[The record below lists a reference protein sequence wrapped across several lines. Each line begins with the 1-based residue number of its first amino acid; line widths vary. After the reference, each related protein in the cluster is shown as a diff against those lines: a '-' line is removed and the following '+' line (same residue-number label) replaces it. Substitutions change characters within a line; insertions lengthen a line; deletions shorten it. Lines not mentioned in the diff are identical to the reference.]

1 MIQWHRKR
9 TGSTRKGLW
18 LKFWGLGIFLIAVFS
33 LGAGIALPR
42 AWASSTKPLVYVSV
56 APEKFFVDALSGG
69 RVEVRVLVRPG
80 ADPHTYEPRPSQMT
94 DMSRASAYL
103 AIGELPFEK
112 RLLPKLSQIAP
123 HCRFFTLDQGVALI
137 PASGGKLDL
146 SLQGMD
152 PHIWLSL
159 RNDRVIAHNV
169 ERALSSV
176 DPAHAAFYKA
186 ASSRLVS
193 RIDELDQKLREKF
206 KGCEG
211 LHFLVFH
218 PSLGYFARD
227 YGLVQDAIEI
237 EGKDPKAAQLAQVI
251 GLAKKRGIRTL
262 FVSPEFSRHAAQTV
276 ADEIGGRLV
285 TIDPLKED
293 CLGNLAAIAEEIRR
307 ALR

>member
-1 MIQWHRKR
+1 MIQWHPKR
-9 TGSTRKGLW
+9 RELAAKPLQLKLW
-18 LKFWGLGIFLIAVFS
+18 RLGIFLVS
-33 LGAGIALPR
+33 LAFLGTGMGLPC
-42 AWASSTKPLVYVSV
+42 AWASSAKPLVYVSI
-56 APEKFFVDALSGG
+56 APEKFFVDAISGG

-94 DMSRASAYL
+94 DMSHASAYL

-112 RLLPKLSQIAP
+112 RLLPKLFQIAP
-123 HCRFFTLDQGVALI
+123 NCRFFTLDQGVALI
-137 PASGGKLDL
+137 PATGGKLDL
-146 SLQGMD
+146 SPQGMD

-159 RNDRVIAHNV
+159 RNDRVIVHNV
-169 ERALSSV
+169 ERALASI
-176 DPAHAAFYKA
+176 DPARAAFYQA
-186 ASSRLVS
+186 ASTRLVS

-206 KGCEG
+206 KGCQG